1 MAWCTECG
9 NLAYTDGWHKP
20 FCPSYETQRRLY
32 IGRRI
37 DQLNDEL
44 SRASVGRALLES
56 TVARLRDEN
65 ADLLTACEA
74 LIPHVAEYRESLHC
88 EPLTEDIIVLVH
100 QLEEVDA
107 YAVAAI
113 AKAKAA

>member
-44 SRASVGRALLES
+44 SRASVGRAMLES
-56 TVARLRDEN
+56 TVARLQAEN
-65 ADLLTACEA
+65 ADLLAACKA
-74 LIPHVAEYRESLHC
+74 VYHRMCVLHPHDGGC
-88 EPLTEDIIVLVH
+88 GWDTDNPLPTLLRD
-100 QLEEVDA
+100 
-107 YAVAAI
+107 AI